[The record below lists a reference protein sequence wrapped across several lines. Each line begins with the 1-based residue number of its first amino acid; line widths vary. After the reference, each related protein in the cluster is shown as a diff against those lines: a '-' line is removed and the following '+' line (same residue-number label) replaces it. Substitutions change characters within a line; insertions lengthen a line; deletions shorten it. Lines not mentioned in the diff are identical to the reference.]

1 MSTVINCKGGADM
14 TAKTKPRELAVS
26 GLMTSI
32 ICILSPISMPL
43 PGMVPISLAT
53 LSLYLC
59 TYLLGGK
66 RTVICYTV
74 YLALGCIGIPVF
86 SGFTGGLSRLVGPTG
101 GYLIGYFA
109 IIVSEGAMVKHFPS
123 NKTLHI
129 VGMVFGTVVC
139 YLFGTAWLCLI
150 QNISFVSGLFAGVLP
165 FIPGDAAKIAAV
177 CAIAPIMRSR
187 LEKAGLLR

>member
-1 MSTVINCKGGADM
+1 MSAKLKTHEL
-14 TAKTKPRELAVS
+14 TAM

-32 ICILSPISMPL
+32 ICILSPISVPL

-53 LSLYLC
+53 LALCLC
-59 TYLLGGK
+59 TYLIGGK
-66 RTVICYTV
+66 RTFLCYAV
-74 YLALGCIGIPVF
+74 YLTLGSVGIPVF

-101 GYLIGYFA
+101 GYFIGYFA
-109 IIVSEGAMVKHFPS
+109 IIICEGAFLSRFPDS
-123 NKTLHI
+123 KALHI
-129 VGMVFGTVVC
+129 LGMALGTVIC

-150 QNISFVSGLFAGVLP
+150 QNIDFVSGLFAGVLP

-177 CAIAPIMRSR
+177 SAIAPVMRRR